1 MPEKGTEF
9 LSVYI
14 QMLIKYSGGYGFESL
29 RSIWKQES
37 MTEMEKLKNEA

>member
-1 MPEKGTEF
+1 MKADRNTIQIQKENNMPEKGTEF

-29 RSIWKQES
+29 RSI
-37 MTEMEKLKNEA
+37 

>member
-1 MPEKGTEF
+1 MIEKGTEF

-29 RSIWKQES
+29 RNRENKISKGE
-37 MTEMEKLKNEA
+37 T